1 MLVSVSLSNSTFIEN
16 MWSTLCIHL
25 NLIQCSMLK
34 RTYCVCVC
42 EWVRI
47 FGKWLENLPK
57 PNISINFNYSI
68 KHPSMGRFMFTYLHR
83 NGELVEKVDI
93 GQCSNDAGSCF
104 ELYQPICIY
113 WICESFHKF
122 GKISLF
128 YFIQF
133 LDMSIRPSVSTK
145 TTTNCHVNDSSQ

>member
-83 NGELVEKVDI
+83 NGELVEKVDM
-93 GQCSNDAGSCF
+93 GQCSNDTYTKCAVPVSSSTNQFAFIEFAKVFINLVKFRFFILFNFWTCLF
-104 ELYQPICIY
+104 VRPYQPKLLLI
-113 WICESFHKF
+113 
-122 GKISLF
+122 
-128 YFIQF
+128 
-133 LDMSIRPSVSTK
+133 VT
-145 TTTNCHVNDSSQ
+145 

>member
-83 NGELVEKVDI
+83 NGELVEKVDM
-93 GQCSNDAGSCF
+93 GQCSNDTYTKCAVPVSSSTNQFAFIEFAKVFKNLVKFRFFILFNFWTCLF
-104 ELYQPICIY
+104 VRPYQPKLLLI
-113 WICESFHKF
+113 
-122 GKISLF
+122 
-128 YFIQF
+128 
-133 LDMSIRPSVSTK
+133 VT
-145 TTTNCHVNDSSQ
+145 

>member
-34 RTYCVCVC
+34 RTYIVC

-83 NGELVEKVDI
+83 NGELVEKVDM
-93 GQCSNDAGSCF
+93 GQCSNDTYTKCAVPVSSSTNQFAFIEFAKVFINLVKFRFFILFNFWTCLF
-104 ELYQPICIY
+104 VRPYQPKLLLI
-113 WICESFHKF
+113 
-122 GKISLF
+122 
-128 YFIQF
+128 
-133 LDMSIRPSVSTK
+133 VT
-145 TTTNCHVNDSSQ
+145 